1 MVSVII
7 PAYNEADR
15 IADTVRA
22 VKTIPQVDEMIV
34 VDDGS
39 SDNTAEVASLDG
51 VRVIRQPQNRGKGEA
66 LTAGV
71 AAAAGDVLMFLDAD
85 LGETAQH
92 AGALLEPVLKGEL
105 DMTIAVLPP
114 AQRKGGAG
122 FVLRAAQE
130 GIKQATGFEATA
142 PLSGQRALT
151 RDLMNRIGKIE
162 SGFGVE
168 VALTIDALQA
178 GARVGEVPVPF
189 HHRETGRD
197 WRSVLHRAKQWWH
210 VKRALRK
217 RK

>member
-7 PAYNEADR
+7 PAYNEAER
-15 IADTVRA
+15 IAATVRA
-22 VKTIPQVDEMIV
+22 VRAIPRVDEIIV

-39 SDNTAEVASLDG
+39 SDNTAKAASLDG
-51 VRVIRQPQNRGKGEA
+51 ARVIRQPQNRGKGEA

-71 AAAAGDVLMFLDAD
+71 AEAKGDVFMFLDAD
-85 LGETAQH
+85 LGETAQN

-122 FVLRAAQE
+122 FVLRAARE
-130 GIKQATGFEATA
+130 GIKRATGFEATA

-151 RDLMNRIGKIE
+151 REIMNRIGNIE

-168 VALTIDALQA
+168 VALTIDALKA
-178 GARVGEVPVPF
+178 GARVGEVPIEF
-189 HHRETGRD
+189 RHRETGRD
-197 WRSVLHRAKQWWH
+197 WRSFLHRAKQWWH

-217 RK
+217 RR

>member
-7 PAYNEADR
+7 PAYNEAER

-22 VKTIPQVDEMIV
+22 VQTIPQVDEIIV

-39 SDNTAEVASLDG
+39 SDNTAEAAALGG
-51 VRVIRQPQNRGKGEA
+51 VRVIRLPQNCGKGEA

-71 AAAAGDVLMFLDAD
+71 AVARGDVLMFLDAD

-92 AGALLEPVLKGEL
+92 AGALLEPVLKGDV

-122 FVLRAAQE
+122 FVLRAARE
-130 GIKQATGFEATA
+130 GIKRATGFEPTA

-151 RDLMNRIGKIE
+151 RALMDRIGKIE

-168 VALTIDALQA
+168 VALTIDALRA

-189 HHRETGRD
+189 RHRETGRD
-197 WRSVLHRAKQWWH
+197 WRGVLHRAKQWWH
-210 VKRALRK
+210 VRRALKK

>member
-7 PAYNEADR
+7 PAYNEAER
-15 IADTVRA
+15 IADTLRA
-22 VKTIPQVDEMIV
+22 VKTILQVDEIIV

-39 SDNTAEVASLDG
+39 SDGTAEAALLDG
-51 VRVIRQPQNRGKGEA
+51 VRVIRLPENCGKGGA

-71 AAAAGDVLMFLDAD
+71 AEAKGDVLMFLDAD

-122 FVLRAAQE
+122 FVLRAARE
-130 GIKQATGFEATA
+130 GIKRATGFEATA

-151 RDLMNRIGKIE
+151 RAVMNRIGTIE

-168 VALTIDALQA
+168 VALTIDALKV

-189 HHRETGRD
+189 RHRETGRD
-197 WRSVLHRAKQWWH
+197 WRSVLHRVKQWWH
-210 VKRALRK
+210 VRRALQK
-217 RK
+217 RR